1 MNAPKTPS
9 AFWGFFFLNF
19 FSIMLAF
26 SLHNQGTEAG
36 IDEAGRGCL
45 AGPVVSACVILPQ
58 NFDIGILNDS
68 KKLTEKQRTNAEK
81 AIKAQSI
88 WAIGCID
95 NHRIDEIN
103 ILNATFEAMHLAI
116 LGLNAQPD
124 LFVIDGNRF
133 KTKLN
138 ITYSCQIK
146 GDARFAHVAA
156 ASILAKTHRD
166 ALMQEA
172 DKAHSLYNWAK
183 NKGYGTLEHR
193 KTIAAH
199 GFSPLHRQ
207 TFAWNKGL

>member
-1 MNAPKTPS
+1 
-9 AFWGFFFLNF
+9 
-19 FSIMLAF
+19 MLAF

-45 AGPVVSACVILPQ
+45 AGPVVAACVILPH

-172 DKAHSLYNWAK
+172 DKAHSGYNWAK

-193 KTIAAH
+193 KAIAAH